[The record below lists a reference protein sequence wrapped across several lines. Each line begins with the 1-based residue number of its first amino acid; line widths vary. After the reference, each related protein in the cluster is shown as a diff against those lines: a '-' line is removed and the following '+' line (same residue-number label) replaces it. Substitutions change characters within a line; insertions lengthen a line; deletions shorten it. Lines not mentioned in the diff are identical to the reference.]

1 MRIAIV
7 VTLLVTS
14 SILSAAAADPG
25 SASAAQSQRE
35 FSAAYAV
42 LARVKAN
49 VAEAWASSGRFPPTY
64 SEARLDGPVM
74 EDHFTIELGSEGQL
88 KITFNESA
96 DPVLAGTDVTSVPV
110 INESGD
116 IVWHCIAPKIPKH
129 VRPGCV

>member
-49 VAEAWASSGRFPPTY
+49 VAEA
-64 SEARLDGPVM
+64 
-74 EDHFTIELGSEGQL
+74 
-88 KITFNESA
+88 
-96 DPVLAGTDVTSVPV
+96 
-110 INESGD
+110 
-116 IVWHCIAPKIPKH
+116 
-129 VRPGCV
+129 